1 MKVNL
6 SSPKFLTLLILTFA
20 LALPTFAAT
29 DDFERGNGPL
39 GSNWAANTNLVVF
52 EGRMHN
58 QGTEAGWSNYLAVFN
73 DGSGSANE
81 ATITWPADGDGISGA
96 GAQLGGIAF
105 VNSFSA
111 GSNSGYL
118 IYLYSNEIRLF
129 EIANGSTVGDNIQPN
144 IKTTVNPKAGDTF
157 TVKFNK
163 TTYAFAVYING
174 SQVGSIQDTAKRV
187 SFASSYAGVML
198 YKSSANEN
206 DVEAFEAKYVPP
218 SNDTTAPAQI
228 TTLAAGSPTSS
239 AITLTWKAVGDDGTS
254 GTATSYDIR
263 RSKNDI
269 LSDSDFNNATKVA
282 APSPKAAGSNESFT
296 VSGLEASTKYF
307 FAIKAADEAG
317 NTGPRSNTAS
327 TTTLEGSSGGGGGSG
342 QVVWKTDEFDRA
354 DLSVDWNAPN
364 YKIAEEEL
372 TLISKVNGWNNI
384 AIYQSPGA
392 YGAAMTFSS
401 TNSQLY
407 NGSYIPAGLL
417 ILMDN
422 SFAASANGY
431 LVKRVSNAVD
441 VFRVSGG
448 AVNSS
453 PIISK
458 STTLTAPQPGDKI
471 EAVITDNGSSKSVT
485 VYVRGKQ
492 DASFVIDDS
501 SPMDNMHAGVALY
514 GGSGFFNNLESF
526 AVGFPG
532 GSGAQLISVYGGNN
546 QSGPIERQLPQPI
559 EVFVSDENEEPAIG
573 TLLDFQLVQG
583 KARFDDLEDFEF
595 QGQVWKEVE
604 EGRLLQPNSRI
615 GDDATASG
623 DQYVTYDW
631 VTGQTRRKAVAVPFY
646 VPETGR
652 YDVWVRGRTD
662 NATNYKYYYS
672 LDNSSDSVY
681 VEMPRNYVSS
691 WTWVRVDNNVQVFAG
706 MHDLNLIP
714 YHPDLKWDKIL
725 VQKVGT
731 GGDPSGIGGTGPDFP
746 NMTDIDG
753 IGSTRVTFGTD
764 ADTSVVVYVYAYRND
779 GSKVEEPAVFT
790 LDPTPGPAVKMER
803 DPSVPEPMQATPGF
817 DSAPMKVIVK
827 DSYGNRVNGITVNWR
842 ITQGDGVLTSPS
854 VITDANGVSA
864 NVLTLNFFQ
873 ETEYKVQASVVGLQG
888 SPVTFTIKPGAPPKE
903 IVRIQP
909 KTRQEANVN
918 TILDSLLIVRIL
930 KADGTAFENYPVEF
944 TVTQGNGT
952 ISTQGGD
959 EMASSLDVYTDIEG
973 YAKVSWTLGGPG
985 LNMVEARAQNLKG
998 NPVVFEAWAQT
1009 GQPASLVIISGDNQ
1023 DGYAGLPLASPFVVK
1038 VMDSDGYP
1046 ISEQQIDFEILAGQG
1061 SYFDQSGII
1070 KKTAYTGPNGQ
1081 AQVTLTLGSVLNEE
1095 HVVKATAFNSG
1106 LPSVLFNAV
1115 PVDRIAKL
1123 VKYISGNGS
1132 GGIYQSAQVTTK
1144 LAQPFVVKAE
1154 DPYGFP
1160 AADQPVTFKVI
1171 NGGGNFD
1178 GSTEVTRV
1186 TDAQGQAKVTLTL
1199 GTLAGDSIQ
1208 VVHAIANRID
1218 IPGQPLDG
1226 SPIVFKATGL
1236 PKPATK
1242 LVKIDSTDSQYGEVG
1257 LPLKSPIMVKV
1268 TDEHFN
1274 PIKNHTVTFAVRNNG
1289 GELEDAAGKNPTKV
1303 TKTNNMGIAS
1313 VIWHMP
1319 NMPGVVYTDVT
1330 SNKPNNAGP
1339 LENSPMEFSAQARQ
1353 GTPYQ
1358 MTRLTPDSVLVGTV
1372 WQPLANR
1379 LKVKISDRLGNALQG
1394 VPVSFTVTKGEGLVN
1409 GLPQVTINTSDS
1421 GFAQVT
1427 WKLGKKSGTKVNVV
1441 RATASVTVNPTITF
1455 EATGKPDAAFRLVA
1469 DSSYTTYGT
1478 VGAFLPDPVKVKIVD
1493 QYNNGVPKQ
1502 IVDFEI
1508 VPVGTNVGYINQ
1520 KGMTTAKDTTGDD
1533 GFVQVRWGLGA
1544 EVGSQNNKLRASSKV
1559 NQVHLVNSPYLFS
1572 ASAMVGGASKLVKVT
1587 NDSDLTSRISNV
1599 LPEYL
1604 KVRVTDNF
1612 SNPVANIPV
1621 RFAVLS
1627 RNEAGGGTLDG
1638 NVDSVKVKN
1647 SDSDGFAWVQFTL
1660 GRNAG
1665 YKINKVEAR
1674 AENPTTKLPLSGS
1687 PVLFEITGTSTNATK
1702 IALADGGNQKGF
1714 VGEFLPRSISVK
1726 ATDQYGNPVSK
1737 QPIRF
1742 KIVPKDPNQT
1752 EGLGS
1757 LGKGAAIDTSVNT
1770 NDQGLAN
1777 IQWRLGHAVGKYAL
1791 EASSFGN
1798 GHLQNSPMMIF
1809 ASGRADKTSP
1819 EQSVVVVNPTRL
1831 GVSSGEQK
1839 ATITVSLRDQ
1849 FSNPVSG
1856 KAVNIIVSGDGNIIT
1871 QPMDT
1876 TNANGN
1882 AIGYLA
1888 SRLAGV
1894 KYISARDMNSG
1905 ISLRDSA
1912 AIIEFTAAGAAKMLK
1927 APGDN
1932 GDGQAHNIGTALEK
1946 PIKVLVTDSF
1956 GNPSPNIPVT
1966 FKATTGGG
1974 SIIDNQPVYTD
1985 ENGIA
1990 ATGYR
1995 LGGQAGANL
2004 IEAASNGLDGSPVK
2018 FSAIAENPQQLSRLE
2033 ILSGNNL
2040 AAPPGEELP
2049 EPLRVRVLDVRNW
2062 PVFGKRVKFDVL
2074 VNDAVITS
2082 QNPIASDMY
2091 GESQVKV
2098 KIGTSIGLNIIKA
2111 YLEDLPNISANFY
2124 DTTKVEAGSG
2134 ASKIQQFAGNNQT
2147 GYVGQTL
2154 PVPLT
2159 VKVVDD
2165 YNNPVPNV
2173 EIRFAVFDDQTV
2185 EGSGT
2190 LEGNVKALTRSSNP
2204 QGLAQAY
2211 YTLGDKAGL
2220 NKIRVSIGNKS
2231 DVFTD
2236 YQVYGTSGTAFKMRK
2251 WSGDN
2256 QTGEMDRYLLKPIT
2270 VLVTDEKGNPSS
2282 GGRVN
2287 FVVIAGGGS
2296 ILEPQPILSDANGY
2310 ASVHWKLGPRPNAY
2324 DNTVQCIAELPGG
2337 TFIETFNATG
2347 DPSYWPKLQI
2357 PGEMWVKENDIV
2369 TFNVSA
2375 TGSDN
2380 PPILCSA
2387 QKVPD
2392 STAVFINN
2400 GNGTWTFSWRPG
2412 HGVVQSPATTNKVYA
2427 VFRAT
2432 DTKGGMDVDSVK
2444 IIVQNQN
2451 RNPQITRFW
2460 PQTGYV
2466 YIEPGSVSSI
2476 DFGVDTFDADNDVLT
2491 VSWFV
2496 DNQPAG
2502 YGKTWTMDLNRYPA
2516 LKHYN
2521 VNVRVIDTAGDGAY
2535 NYWGVKVPV
2544 KLTSFTADVEPYK
2557 GISVEWET
2565 GAEYG
2570 NAGFNVLRSLKKDG
2584 TYEKVNDKLIPSNQ
2598 DGLYEF
2604 IDAQVAAGRTHYYKL
2619 ENVNIDGSTS
2629 VHGPIEAEAP
2639 LPTDFRLAENFPNP
2653 FNPTTT
2659 IRFDLPKVAQV
2670 KLEVYNV
2677 LGQKVKTMINQ
2688 EMEPGYHEMMWDSN
2702 NDQGMRVSSGVYYY
2716 RLTAGDFH
2724 DVKKMALV
2732 K

>member
-1 MKVNL
+1 MKVK
-6 SSPKFLTLLILTFA
+6 SPKILTLLTLLLAFA
-20 LALPTFAAT
+20 LPLFAAT

-52 EGRMHN
+52 DGRMHN
-58 QGTEAGWSNYLAVFN
+58 QGTDAGWSNYIAVFN

-81 ATITWPADGDGISGA
+81 ATITWPTAGNGISGV

-111 GSNSGYL
+111 GSNGGYL
-118 IYLYSNEIRLF
+118 IYVYSNEIRLF
-129 EIANGSTVGDNIQPN
+129 EISNGAPIGDNIQPN
-144 IKTTVNPKAGDTF
+144 ISASVNPGPGDNF
-157 TVKFNK
+157 TVKFN
-163 TTYAFAVYING
+163 TSTYTFSVYING
-174 SQVGSIQDTAKRV
+174 SLIGTIKDSAKRV
-187 SFASSYAGVML
+187 SFSSSYAGVML
-198 YKSSANEN
+198 YKSSSNEN
-206 DVEAFEAKYVPP
+206 DVEAFESKYVQP

-239 AITLTWKAVGDDGTS
+239 SITLTWKAVGDDGNS

-269 LSDSDFNNATKVA
+269 LSDADFNSATKVA
-282 APSPKAAGSNESFT
+282 GPSPKVAGSSESFS
-296 VSGLEASTKYF
+296 VSGLEANTKYF

-317 NTGPRSNTAS
+317 NTGPMSNTAS
-327 TTTLEGSSGGGGGSG
+327 ETTAEGSSGGGGGSG

-354 DLSVDWNAPN
+354 TLGVDWDAPN
-364 YKIAEEEL
+364 YTISTEEL
-372 TLISKVNGWNNI
+372 TLASKTNGWNNI
-384 AIYQSPGA
+384 AIYQSPGS
-392 YGAAMTFSS
+392 YGAAMTFSAE
-401 TNSQLY
+401 NSQLY

-417 ILMDN
+417 ILLDN
-422 SFAASANGY
+422 SFATSANGY

-458 STTLTAPQPGDKI
+458 STTLAAPQPGDKI

-492 DASFVIDDS
+492 DASFVISDAS
-501 SPMDNMHAGVALY
+501 SMENMYSGVALY
-514 GGSGFFNNLESF
+514 GGAGFYNNLESF
-526 AVGFPG
+526 AAAFPG

-546 QSGPIERQLPQPI
+546 QSGPIETQLPMPI
-559 EVFVSDENEEPAIG
+559 EVFVSDENEEPAAG
-573 TLLDFQLVQG
+573 TLLDFQLIQG
-583 KARFDDLEDFEF
+583 QARFDDLEDFEF
-595 QGQVWKEVE
+595 QGQVWQEVE
-604 EGRLLQPNSRI
+604 SGRLLQPNARI
-615 GDDATASG
+615 ADDATASG

-646 VPETGR
+646 VPESGR
-652 YDVWVRGRTD
+652 YDLWVRGRTD
-662 NATNYKYYYS
+662 ESTNYKYYYS
-672 LDNSSDSVY
+672 IDSASDSVY
-681 VEMPRNYVSS
+681 VEMPRNYVGS
-691 WTWVRVDNNVQVFAG
+691 WTWVRVDNNVQINLG

-731 GGDPSGIGGTGPDFP
+731 GGDPSGIGGSGPDFP
-746 NMTDIDG
+746 NMTDVDG
-753 IGSTRVTFGTD
+753 IGSTRVTFGSD

-790 LDPTPGPAVKMER
+790 LDPTPGPAVSMER
-803 DPSVPEPMQATPGF
+803 DPAVPEPMQATPGF
-817 DSAPMKVIVK
+817 DSPAMRVFVK
-827 DSYGNRVNGITVNWR
+827 DSFGNRVDGINVNWR
-842 ITQGDGVLTSPS
+842 ITQGDGDLLSPA
-854 VITDANGVSA
+854 VVTDENGVSE
-864 NVLTLNFFQ
+864 NILTLNFFQ
-873 ETEYKVQASVVGLQG
+873 ETDYKVQASVVGLEG
-888 SPVTFTIKPGAPPKE
+888 SPITFTIKPGAPPKE
-903 IVRIQP
+903 IVQIQP
-909 KTRQEANVN
+909 KTRQDANVN
-918 TILDSLLIVRIL
+918 TTLDSLLTVRIL
-930 KADGTAFENYPVEF
+930 KSDGSAFENYPVEF

-959 EMASSLDVYTDIEG
+959 EMASTLDVYTTMEG
-973 YAKVSWTLGGPG
+973 YASVSWTLGGPG
-985 LNMVEARAQNLKG
+985 LNMVEARAENLKG

-1009 GQPASLVIISGDNQ
+1009 GQPADLAIVSGDDQ
-1023 DGYAGLPLASPFVVK
+1023 DGYAGLPLANPFIVK
-1038 VMDSDGYP
+1038 VTDSDGYP
-1046 ISEQQIDFEILAGQG
+1046 ISEQQIDFEILTGQG
-1061 SYFDQSGII
+1061 AYFDQSGIT
-1070 KKTAYTGPNGQ
+1070 KKTAYTGPNGE
-1081 AQVTLTLGSVLNEE
+1081 AKVTLTLGSVLGEE
-1095 HVVKATAFNSG
+1095 HVVKATAFNTG
-1106 LPSVLFNAV
+1106 LPSVLFNAT
-1115 PVDRIAKL
+1115 PQGRIAKL

-1132 GGIYQSAQVTTK
+1132 GGVYQSAQVTNK

-1160 AADQPVTFKVI
+1160 AADQPITFKVI
-1171 NGGGNFD
+1171 NGGGSFD
-1178 GSTEVTRV
+1178 GSTEVTQK

-1199 GTLAGDSIQ
+1199 GTLAGDSVHI
-1208 VVHAIANRID
+1208 VHAIANRID
-1218 IPGQPLDG
+1218 IPGQQLDG

-1236 PKPATK
+1236 PKPASK
-1242 LVKIDSTDSQYGEVG
+1242 LVKVDSTDSQYGEVG
-1257 LPLKSPIMVKV
+1257 LPLASPIMVKV
-1268 TDEHFN
+1268 TDQYFN

-1289 GELEDAAGKNPTKV
+1289 GELEDNSGKNATKV
-1303 TKTNNMGIAS
+1303 TKTGSNGIAS

-1319 NMPGVVYTDVT
+1319 TMPGVYYTDVT
-1330 SNKPNNAGP
+1330 SNTSTGTP
-1339 LENSPMEFSAQARQ
+1339 LENSPIEFSAQARQ
-1353 GTPYQ
+1353 GAPYQ
-1358 MTRLTPDSVLVGTV
+1358 MARMTADSVLVGTV
-1372 WQPLANR
+1372 WEPLAQK

-1394 VPVSFTVTKGEGLVN
+1394 VPVSFTVSSGEGLVN
-1409 GLPQVTINTSDS
+1409 GLPQVTINTADS
-1421 GFAQVT
+1421 GFAEVT
-1427 WKLGKKSGTKVNVV
+1427 WKLGKKSGTKANVV
-1441 RATASVTVNPTITF
+1441 KATASVTVNPTITF
-1455 EATGKPDAAFRLVA
+1455 EATGLPDDAFRLVA

-1478 VGAFLPDPVKVKIVD
+1478 VGSFLPDPVKVQIVD
-1493 QYNNGVPKQ
+1493 QYENGVPGKF
-1502 IVDFEI
+1502 VDFEI
-1508 VPVGTNVGYINQ
+1508 VPVGTNAGYLNQ
-1520 KGMTTAKDTTGDD
+1520 KGVTVVKDTTDD
-1533 GFVQVRWGLGA
+1533 AGFVQVRWGLGP
-1544 EVGSQNNKLRASSKV
+1544 EVGSQNNRMRASAKV
-1559 NQVHLVNSPYLFS
+1559 NQVHLVNSPYVFS

-1587 NDSDLTSRISNV
+1587 NDSDLTSIINNTLS
-1599 LPEYL
+1599 EYL

-1612 SNPVANIPV
+1612 ENPVANIPV

-1638 NVDSVKVKN
+1638 TVDSVKTK
-1647 SDSDGFAWVQFTL
+1647 STDSDGFAWVQFTL
-1660 GRNAG
+1660 GKNAG

-1687 PVLFEITGTSTNATK
+1687 PVLFEITGTSTNATQ
-1702 IALADGGNQKGF
+1702 IALVDGGGQKGS
-1714 VGEFLPRSISVK
+1714 VGEFLPRDISVK
-1726 ATDQYGNPVSK
+1726 AMDQYGNPVSK

-1742 KIVPKDPNQT
+1742 KIVPQDPNQT
-1752 EGLGS
+1752 EGIGS
-1757 LGKGAAIDTSVNT
+1757 LGPGTAIDTSVNS
-1770 NDQGLAN
+1770 NAQGLA
-1777 IQWRLGHAVGKYAL
+1777 IIKWRLGHNVGKYVL
-1791 EASSFGN
+1791 QASSFGN
-1798 GHLQNSPMMIF
+1798 GHLTNSPLTIY
-1809 ASGRADKTSP
+1809 ATGKADKTSP
-1819 EQSVVVVNPTRL
+1819 ETSLIVVNPTRL
-1831 GVSSGEQK
+1831 GVSNGEQK
-1839 ATITVSLRDQ
+1839 ATVTVSLRDQ
-1849 FSNPVSG
+1849 FDNPVSG
-1856 KAVNIIVSGDGNIIT
+1856 KAVNIVVTGDENIIT

-1876 TNANGN
+1876 TNANGH

-1888 SRLAGV
+1888 SRVAGV

-1905 ISLRDSA
+1905 ISLKDSA
-1912 AIIEFTAAGAAKMLK
+1912 AMIEFTAASAAKLQK
-1927 APGDN
+1927 ATGDN
-1932 GDGQAHNIGTALEK
+1932 GDGQSHNIGTALEK
-1946 PIKVLVTDSF
+1946 PLKVLVTDSF

-1966 FKATTGGG
+1966 FKASTGGG
-1974 SIIDNQPVYTD
+1974 SIIDNQPVYSD
-1985 ENGIA
+1985 SNGIA

-1995 LGGQAGANL
+1995 LGSQAGANL
-2004 IEAASNGLDGSPVK
+2004 IEASSNGLSGSPVK

-2040 AAPPGEELP
+2040 SAPPGQDLP

-2074 VNDAVITS
+2074 VNDAVISS
-2082 QNPIASDMY
+2082 QNPIDSDMY
-2091 GESQVKV
+2091 GDAQVTA

-2124 DTTKVEAGSG
+2124 DTTKVESGSG
-2134 ASKIQQFAGNNQT
+2134 ASKIQQFSGNNQT

-2165 YNNPVPNV
+2165 FNNPVPNV
-2173 EIRFAVFDDQTV
+2173 EVRFAVFTDQTV

-2190 LEGNVKALTRSSNP
+2190 LEGAVKALTKSSNP

-2220 NKIRVSIGNKS
+2220 NKIRVSIGNRS

-2236 YQVYGTSGTAFKMRK
+2236 FQVYGTSGTAFKMRK

-2270 VLVTDEKGNPSS
+2270 VQVTDEKGNPTS

-2296 ILEPQPILSDANGY
+2296 IMESQPILSDANGF

-2324 DNTVQCIAELPGG
+2324 ENTVQCIAELPGG

-2347 DPSYWPKLQI
+2347 DPSHWPKLQL
-2357 PGEMWVKENDIV
+2357 PGEMWVRENEIV

-2375 TGSDN
+2375 TDSDN

-2412 HGVVQSPATTNKVYA
+2412 YNAVQSPATTTKYYA

-2432 DTKGGMDVDSVK
+2432 DTKGGMDIDSVK
-2444 IIVQNQN
+2444 VVVQNQN
-2451 RNPQITRFW
+2451 RDPQITSFW

-2476 DFGVDTFDADNDVLT
+2476 DFGVEASDPDNDVLT

-2544 KLTSFTADVEPYK
+2544 KLTSFSADAEAYK

-2570 NAGFNVLRSLKKDG
+2570 NAGFNVLRSFKEDG
-2584 TYEKVNDKLIPSNQ
+2584 TFEKVNEKLIPSNQ

-2604 IDAQVAAGRTHYYKL
+2604 LDAQVAAGRRHFYKL

-2629 VHGPIEAEAP
+2629 IHGPIEAEAP
-2639 LPTDFRLAENFPNP
+2639 LPKDFRLAENFPNP

-2659 IRFDLPKVAQV
+2659 VRFDLPKSTHV

-2677 LGQKVKTMINQ
+2677 LGQKVKTMINEQ
-2688 EMEPGYHEMMWDSN
+2688 MEPGYHEILWNSL

-2716 RLTAGDFH
+2716 RITAGDFH